1 MTDDPFDFDDDRT
14 VMRPRSAPARPE
26 PSSSGAQRRS
36 SFESNHQ
43 PAPLSGSINA
53 LEHAASRLLPL
64 IITIKNTS
72 SHSNPTELRNKL
84 IRELEEFKSR
94 AKSILNDQ
102 KKVTQASYVM
112 CTALDEAVMN
122 TPWGH
127 EANWA
132 QTNLL
137 STFHNEVG
145 GGERFFALLK
155 ALSKNPK
162 ENIDLLELMYVCLSL
177 GYEGSYRIARNG
189 QETLTKVRMW
199 LHDIIRSHREQPG
212 AALSQNWKGSNFKQ
226 SKLPKMT
233 PLWVGAAACLAI
245 ASGVYIGAALML
257 GSKAD
262 SVVTSF
268 LGLKAQP
275 LTIAAIEPPA
285 APIKSVTPS
294 FKPLSAYL
302 QSEIAANEL
311 EVFEEFDNGKIRL
324 IGDNLFGS
332 GKAAINA
339 SMASLIQRA
348 ASAMNNFDGGI
359 VVTGHSDNVPIR
371 SAKFPSNIALSQ
383 KRAESVLDLLAGTVT
398 EPGRLLAEGKGSL
411 EPIADNGSAGG
422 RALNR
427 RVEITVYY

>member
-1 MTDDPFDFDDDRT
+1 MTHDPFDFNDDQT
-14 VMRPRSAPARPE
+14 VVRPKSRPRSTAGQSAQQA
-26 PSSSGAQRRS
+26 PSS
-36 SFESNHQ
+36 FNDNQ
-43 PAPLSGSINA
+43 PRPPLSGSINA

-64 IITIKNTS
+64 IITIKNTTN
-72 SHSNPTELRNKL
+72 HTNPSELRDKL

-94 AKSILNDQ
+94 ARTILKDQ
-102 KKVTQASYVM
+102 KQVTQASYVM

-127 EANWA
+127 DANWS

-155 ALSKNPK
+155 TLSKNPK
-162 ENIDLLELMYVCLSL
+162 ENLDLLELMYVCLSL

-189 QETLTKVRMW
+189 QETLAKVRTW
-199 LHDIIRSHREQPG
+199 LHDIIRTHREQPNT
-212 AALSQNWKGSNFKQ
+212 ALSEHWQGSNHKQ

-245 ASGVYIGAALML
+245 ASAVYIGTTLTL
-257 GSKAD
+257 GSKSD

-268 LGLKAQP
+268 LSLKAKP
-275 LTIAAIEPPA
+275 LTIAAIEPPI
-285 APIKSVTPS
+285 APAKAVTPA
-294 FKPLSAYL
+294 FKTLSAYL
-302 QSEIAANEL
+302 QSEIASSEL

-324 IGDNLFGS
+324 IGDNLFAS
-332 GKAAINA
+332 GKATIND

-348 ASAMNNFDGGI
+348 ANAMSNFNGGI

-383 KRAESVLDLLAGTVT
+383 RRAESVLDLLATTVSN
-398 EPGRLLAEGKGSL
+398 PQRLLAEGRGSL
-411 EPIADNGSAGG
+411 EPITDNSTTAG
-422 RALNR
+422 RQLNR